1 MSSTK
6 RVNQKRLIKLFMQ
19 KMFRLADQNHQI
31 NRLKPL
37 RHKWRIVEIGQ
48 APCPSKRLALFS
60 GFHLSLQACYFQ
72 ILCQSLLN
80 CSSKYSLYSLFSSAQ
95 QSSIPKRERR
105 EIDAHLPLYPKIH
118 WRCDVHVAVILL
130 VIPHTQ
136 KQIGGENKTK
146 QNKTYPGLDYQL
158 LKKLFAELS
167 GARSLFD
174 CLQTSESCLDRLFY
188 LNGIQGVSTS
198 SAT

>member
-1 MSSTK
+1 MSSIK

-19 KMFRLADQNHQI
+19 KIFR
-31 NRLKPL
+31 
-37 RHKWRIVEIGQ
+37 
-48 APCPSKRLALFS
+48 LFS

-118 WRCDVHVAVILL
+118 WRCDVHVADLLL
-130 VIPHTQ
+130 VILHTQ
-136 KQIGGENKTK
+136 KQIGVKQTNKQTQAK
-146 QNKTYPGLDYQL
+146 HSPCAKVFVIFV
-158 LKKLFAELS
+158 LK
-167 GARSLFD
+167 
-174 CLQTSESCLDRLFY
+174 RLIRTF
-188 LNGIQGVSTS
+188 
-198 SAT
+198 

>member
-1 MSSTK
+1 MQIKINVISSTK

-37 RHKWRIVEIGQ
+37 RHEWRIVEIGQ

-118 WRCDVHVAVILL
+118 WRCDVHVADLLL
-130 VIPHTQ
+130 VILHTQ
-136 KQIGGENKTK
+136 KQIGVKQTNKQTNK
-146 QNKTYPGLDYQL
+146 QKQKTLTV
-158 LKKLFAELS
+158 
-167 GARSLFD
+167 
-174 CLQTSESCLDRLFY
+174 C
-188 LNGIQGVSTS
+188 
-198 SAT
+198 